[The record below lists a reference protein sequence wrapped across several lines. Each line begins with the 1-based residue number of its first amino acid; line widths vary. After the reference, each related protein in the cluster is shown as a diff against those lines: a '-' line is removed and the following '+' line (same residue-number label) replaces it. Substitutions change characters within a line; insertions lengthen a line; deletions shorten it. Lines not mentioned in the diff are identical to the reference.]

1 MPDLEILSPQP
12 FQVIQRRG
20 VLPLRHP
27 GERADLSNGWAP
39 VEIRARTSL
48 AGELTLRLTVTPI
61 GADPTGFSLTPTR
74 SGGAGSFGTTVT
86 DGLIR
91 HTVSMP
97 AGGWYA
103 LALAATAAD
112 GATATAHAG
121 PFGIGELYLIGGQS
135 HSNNWNDSLKTIADP
150 AGRVTALDLH
160 SGDWRIAHDPQ
171 PFNDS
176 LAPMDAAAYWRKI
189 ALHMVLSQT
198 SYSGGSIWPPA
209 MNLLQP
215 AIGVPIGMINV
226 GMSGAPIQAWLPQ
239 NYAFERLRQ
248 AAAAAGHFR
257 AVLWQ
262 QGEANVGL
270 KTGTD
275 EYLALFRAVRRTLAE
290 TIGSRRYD
298 WIVAKS
304 THFPSTYDDPAAEAA
319 IRDAVDIMAREDD
332 DIVAGPDTDLL
343 RGPHRAP
350 SGTSGH
356 LSGRGQDAAGALWF
370 GTLLTHLNSSR
381 RTASFL

>member
-176 LAPMDAAAYWRKI
+176 LAPMDAAA
-189 ALHMVLSQT
+189 
-198 SYSGGSIWPPA
+198 
-209 MNLLQP
+209 
-215 AIGVPIGMINV
+215 
-226 GMSGAPIQAWLPQ
+226 
-239 NYAFERLRQ
+239 
-248 AAAAAGHFR
+248 AGQFR
-257 AVLWQ
+257 AVLWH
-262 QGEANVGL
+262 QGEEDAGDNGDKYHADYCTYLVADVSALVTFLRAAFPGGSNSTPFVNGGL
-270 KTGTD
+270 LPYWQDAVAGGTGG
-275 EYLALFRAVRRTLAE
+275 V
-290 TIGSRRYD
+290 
-298 WIVAKS
+298 
-304 THFPSTYDDPAAEAA
+304 PAAIAA
-319 IRDAVDIMAREDD
+319 LNTSRACTATADSRVFADYKPDGSPNGDPNARSGVSNDVIHFDATQNVFLGFEYWRAFLRATALTAPVPSAQTAGCPGADVQTP
-332 DIVAGPDTDLL
+332 VAACGK
-343 RGPHRAP
+343 A
-350 SGTSGH
+350 
-356 LSGRGQDAAGALWF
+356 
-370 GTLLTHLNSSR
+370 
-381 RTASFL
+381 